1 MTTAEARYLEEF
13 RASLGFERLDEPA
26 THVLVEED
34 RAGSNLIVG
43 YLVEAATIVRA
54 APEHAELVQPL
65 ASADR
70 SLDFDALRAWA
81 TSIGW
86 VDFDGGRSHV
96 ADPGDITEAPVP
108 DAFRAVML
116 DANGADN
123 ERVVAWLRWA
133 DPNDVD
139 EADFDLDE
147 LDERM
152 VALVDETDEIMA
164 LASSYPWDMAEMFE
178 DIGVIVSPTA
188 RGQGAG
194 RAVVRQLLDHLHA
207 DGQLGLY
214 RCNWSNTTS
223 RRLALGLGFREVTD
237 LIALCPKGDPKAAH
251 LDEASE

>member
-54 APEHAELVQPL
+54 APEHADLVQPL

-123 ERVVAWLRWA
+123 ERVVAWLRSA

-147 LDERM
+147 LDDRM
-152 VALVDETDEIMA
+152 VALVDESDEI
-164 LASSYPWDMAEMFE
+164 
-178 DIGVIVSPTA
+178 IGCTRVIRNTPDLSLPAMHHFPDCMNELDVTLLSKQCP
-188 RGQGAG
+188 
-194 RAVVRQLLDHLHA
+194 AVR
-207 DGQLGLY
+207 
-214 RCNWSNTTS
+214 T
-223 RRLALGLGFREVTD
+223 
-237 LIALCPKGDPKAAH
+237 
-251 LDEASE
+251 